1 MELHSVQ
8 LKSKRRINID
18 LPGGMVEK
26 LDELACHGNCS
37 RSELIR
43 ILISEKL
50 AERES
55 EEFER
60 VMKEGYLANYNFIK
74 ESSTEWDFTL
84 GDGVDVALKNSLG
97 LT

>member
-26 LDELACHGNCS
+26 LDELASHGNCS

-43 ILISEKL
+43 ILISEKRNFSKSPGTL
-50 AERES
+50 E
-55 EEFER
+55 
-60 VMKEGYLANYNFIK
+60 VM
-74 ESSTEWDFTL
+74 TT
-84 GDGVDVALKNSLG
+84 SLRAR
-97 LT
+97 